1 MATIRDVAKECGVSV
16 TTVSFVLNNSPRP
29 VSVETRRRVTEVA
42 RRMNYHPNAMARGL
56 VQRRMNSLGVLFAQ
70 VEASIVTNNYA
81 TGILAGVFAEAVS
94 RGYDIHLYTRPWESA
109 EISAPR
115 FRNSQ
120 TDGTLVI
127 VPSIGSDMVPGLH
140 RFGVPTVVVS
150 SPTAIDGV
158 SYVDIDNVQGARLAA
173 NHFLSLGHTRIAHVM
188 GTPLQHS
195 VFERRDAFTSTLERA
210 GLPIR
215 PEYLVGDSF
224 RQEEAERAARKLL
237 SLPERPTAIFA
248 TNDDIALH
256 VLRVA
261 QEMGIAVPQEL
272 SIVGFDDYPLAQNSN
287 PPLTTV
293 HHPLNDIGRKATQL
307 LLARIDDENVEDE
320 RCIFT
325 PKLVVRG
332 TTAPWAP

>member
-29 VSVETRRRVTEVA
+29 VSMETRRRVTEVA

-56 VQRRMNSLGVLFAQ
+56 VRRRMNSLGVLFAQ

-94 RGYDIHLYTRPWESA
+94 CGYDIHLYTRPWESA
-109 EISAPR
+109 EVSAPR
-115 FRNSQ
+115 FRNNQ
-120 TDGTLVI
+120 TDGTMII
-127 VPSIGSDMVPGLH
+127 VPSIGSDMVPAL
-140 RFGVPTVVVS
+140 RQFGVPTVVVS

-173 NHFLSLGHTRIAHVM
+173 NHFLELGHTRIAHVM

-195 VFERRDAFTSTLERA
+195 VFERRDAFTAALERA
-210 GLPIR
+210 GRPIR
-215 PEYLVGDSF
+215 PEYLVGESF
-224 RQEEAERAARKLL
+224 AKEETERAARKLL
-237 SLPERPTAIFA
+237 SLPDPPTAVFA

-256 VLRVA
+256 VMRVA
-261 QEMGIAVPQEL
+261 QEMGISVPHRL
-272 SIVGFDDYPLAQNSN
+272 SVVGFDDYPLAQNSN

-293 HHPLNDIGRKATQL
+293 HHPLNEIGRKATQL
-307 LLARIDDENVEDE
+307 LLARIEDEDVEDE
-320 RCIFT
+320 RCIFA
-325 PKLVVRG
+325 PKLMVRG
-332 TTAPWAP
+332 STAPPIS